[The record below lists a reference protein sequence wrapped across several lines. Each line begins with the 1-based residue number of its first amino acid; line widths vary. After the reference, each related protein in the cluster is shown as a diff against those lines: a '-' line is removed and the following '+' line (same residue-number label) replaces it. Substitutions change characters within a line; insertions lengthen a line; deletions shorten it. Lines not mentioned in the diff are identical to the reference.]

1 MEERARNW
9 SMAIS
14 LQDVDRLKP
23 SEFLLEQAKANV
35 EGKISSEEVG
45 KRLEEYYSHKSVREK
60 VEANVTFE
68 ADRVAEIQDI
78 HPPR

>member
-9 SMAIS
+9 SMAIG
-14 LQDVDRLKP
+14 LQDGDRLNP
-23 SEFLLEQAKANV
+23 SEFLLEQAKVNI
-35 EGKISSEEVG
+35 EGMISSEEVG
-45 KRLEEYYSHKSVREK
+45 KRLDEYYSQKSVREK
-60 VEANVTFE
+60 VEADVTFE